1 MTTRTTRATR
11 AWPVTAA
18 LGLTALLVT
27 ACGGDTDL
35 SDAGGGGG
43 GGGGGGAAAAGGGS
57 IAEEHDLSGAS
68 LTVGSKE
75 FTESVVLGQITI
87 AALQAAGAEVADQT
101 GLTGTDTV
109 RAALQSGDIDM
120 YWEYTGTGWVNIL
133 GNTTDDLPDDLFAA
147 VSEADAANGVA
158 WLEPAPFEDTYRIAT
173 SAELAE
179 QEGLET
185 TSDAAEFVAANPDQG
200 SICAASEFLN
210 RDDGLPGLQD
220 AYGFAFTDVVE
231 LDLGLIYTQ
240 VGDTCAFGEVFS
252 TDARIVS
259 NDLVVLEDD
268 RDFFVP
274 YNGALTVRQEVLDEH
289 PAIAEIMAPIAELL
303 TDETITE
310 LNSQVDN
317 GGEQY
322 ADVAQE
328 FLRENGFIA

>member
-1 MTTRTTRATR
+1 MRTKTTSAY
-11 AWPVTAA
+11 PVTAV
-18 LGLTALLVT
+18 LGVTAVLAT

-43 GGGGGGAAAAGGGS
+43 GAEAGGGS
-57 IAEEHDLSGAS
+57 IAEDYDLSGAE

-75 FTESVVLGQITI
+75 FTESRLLGQITI
-87 AALQAAGAEVADQT
+87 AALEAAGADVSDQT

-109 RAALQSGDIDM
+109 RAALESGEIDM

-133 GNTTDDLPDDLFAA
+133 GNTTEDLPADLFAA
-147 VSEADAANGVA
+147 VSEADAENGVA

-173 SAELAE
+173 SAEFAAE
-179 QEGLET
+179 HDLET
-185 TSDAAEFVAANPDQG
+185 TSDVAEFVAANPDEG

-210 RDDGLPGLQD
+210 RDDGLPGLQR
-220 AYGFAFTDVVE
+220 AYGFEFTEVVE
-231 LDLGLIYTQ
+231 LDLSLIYTQ
-240 VGDTCAFGEVFS
+240 VGDSCNFGEVFS

-268 RDFFVP
+268 QDFFVP
-274 YNGALTVRQEVLDEH
+274 YNGALTVREEVLEEN
-289 PAIAEIMAPIAELL
+289 PAIADIAGEISELL

-317 GGEQY
+317 EGGEY

-328 FLRENGFIA
+328 FLRENGFID

>member
-1 MTTRTTRATR
+1 MRTKTTS
-11 AWPVTAA
+11 AWPVTAV
-18 LGLTALLVT
+18 LGLTALMAT

-35 SDAGGGGG
+35 SGAGGGN
-43 GGGGGGAAAAGGGS
+43 GAGAGGS
-57 IAEEHDLSGAS
+57 IGEDYDLSGAT

-75 FTESVVLGQITI
+75 FTESQILGQITI
-87 AALQAAGAEVADQT
+87 AALQAAGADVSDQT

-109 RAALQSGDIDM
+109 RSALESGDVDL

-133 GNTTDDLPDDLFAA
+133 GNTAEDLPEDLYAA

-185 TSDAAEFVAANPDQG
+185 TSDVAEFVTANPDQG
-200 SICAASEFLN
+200 ALCAASEFLN
-210 RDDGLPGLQD
+210 RDDGLPGLQT
-220 AYGFAFTDVVE
+220 AYGFEFTEVVE

-240 VGDTCAFGEVFS
+240 IGESCAFGEVFS
-252 TDARIVS
+252 TDGRVLS

-268 RDFFVP
+268 QNFFVP
-274 YNGALTVRQEVLDEH
+274 YNGAVTMRQEVLDEN
-289 PAIAEIMAPIAELL
+289 PALADLLGEVSELL
-303 TDETITE
+303 TDDTITA
-310 LNSQVDN
+310 LNAQVDVD
-317 GGEQY
+317 GERY

-328 FLRENGFIA
+328 FLRENGFID

>member
-1 MTTRTTRATR
+1 MTTRTRSA
-11 AWPVTAA
+11 AA
-18 LGLTALLVT
+18 LLGVTALLVT

-35 SDAGGGGG
+35 SDAGGTGGG
-43 GGGGGGAAAAGGGS
+43 DSAGGGS
-57 IAEEHDLSGAS
+57 IAEDYDFAGTSV
-68 LTVGSKE
+68 TVGSKE
-75 FTESVVLGQITI
+75 FTESVILGQITI
-87 AALQAAGAEVADQT
+87 AALQAAGAEAADQT

-109 RAALQSGDIDM
+109 RAALESGDIDM

-133 GNTTDDLPDDLFAA
+133 GNTTEELPEDLFAA
-147 VSEADAANGVA
+147 VSEADAAHGVA

-173 SAELAE
+173 SADLAE

-185 TSDAAEFVAANPDQG
+185 TSDIAGFVAANPDQG

-210 RDDGLPGLQD
+210 RDDGLPGLQT
-220 AYGFAFTDVVE
+220 AYGFEFTEVVE

-240 VGDTCAFGEVFS
+240 VGDSCSFGEVFS

-274 YNGALTVRQEVLDEH
+274 YNGALTLRQDVLDEN
-289 PAIAEIMAPIAELL
+289 PEIAGLMAEISKLL

-310 LNSQVDN
+310 LNSRVDN
-317 GGEQY
+317 DGEEY
-322 ADVAQE
+322 ADVAQQ
-328 FLRENGFIA
+328 FLRDNGFID

>member
-1 MTTRTTRATR
+1 MTTRT
-11 AWPVTAA
+11 WSTAA
-18 LGLTALLVT
+18 ILGMTAMLAT

-35 SDAGGGGG
+35 SDAGGSGGSG
-43 GGGGGGAAAAGGGS
+43 DSAGGGS
-57 IAEEHDLSGAS
+57 IAEDYDFSGTS
-68 LTVGSKE
+68 VTVGSKE
-75 FTESVVLGQITI
+75 FTESVILGQITI
-87 AALQAAGAEVADQT
+87 AALQAAGADAADQT

-109 RAALQSGDIDM
+109 RAALESGDIDM
-120 YWEYTGTGWVNIL
+120 YWEYSGTGWVNIL
-133 GNTTDDLPDDLFAA
+133 GNTTEDLPEDLFAA
-147 VSEADAANGVA
+147 VSEADAENGVA

-185 TSDAAEFVAANPDQG
+185 TSDVAEFVAANPDQG

-210 RDDGLPGLQD
+210 RDDGLPGLQT
-220 AYGFAFTDVVE
+220 AYGFEFSEVVE

-240 VGDTCAFGEVFS
+240 VGDSCAFGEVFS

-274 YNGALTVRQEVLDEH
+274 YNGALTLRQEVLDEN
-289 PAIAEIMAPIAELL
+289 PEIADLMAEISELL
-303 TDETITE
+303 TDEVITE

-317 GGEQY
+317 DGEEY
-322 ADVAQE
+322 ADVAQQ
-328 FLRENGFIA
+328 FLRDNGFID

>member
-1 MTTRTTRATR
+1 M
-11 AWPVTAA
+11 TAA

>member
-1 MTTRTTRATR
+1 MTTKTWSAT
-11 AWPVTAA
+11 AV
-18 LGLTALLVT
+18 LGVTALLAT

-35 SDAGGGGG
+35 SDAGGTGGG
-43 GGGGGGAAAAGGGS
+43 DGAGGGS
-57 IAEEHDLSGAS
+57 IAEDYDFAGTSV
-68 LTVGSKE
+68 TVGSKE
-75 FTESVVLGQITI
+75 FTESVILGQITI
-87 AALQAAGAEVADQT
+87 AALQAAGADAADQT

-109 RAALQSGDIDM
+109 RAALESGEIDL

-133 GNTTDDLPDDLFAA
+133 GNTTTDLPDDLFAA

-185 TSDAAEFVAANPDQG
+185 TSDVAEFVAANPDQG

-210 RDDGLPGLQD
+210 RDDGLPGLQT
-220 AYGFAFTDVVE
+220 AYGFEFTEVVE

-240 VGDTCAFGEVFS
+240 VGDSCAFGEVFS

-268 RDFFVP
+268 KDFFVP
-274 YNGALTVRQEVLDEH
+274 YNGALTLRQEVLDEN
-289 PAIAEIMAPIAELL
+289 PEIADLMAEISALL
-303 TDETITE
+303 TDDTITE

-317 GGEQY
+317 DGEEY
-322 ADVAQE
+322 ADVAQQ
-328 FLRENGFIA
+328 FLRDNGFID

>member
-1 MTTRTTRATR
+1 MTTRTTRA
-11 AWPVTAA
+11 WPATAT
-18 LGLTALLVT
+18 LGLTALLAT
-27 ACGGDTDL
+27 ACGGDADL

-43 GGGGGGAAAAGGGS
+43 GSGNGDAAGGGS
-57 IAEEHDLSGAS
+57 IAEEYDLSEAS

-75 FTESVVLGQITI
+75 FTESVILGQITI
-87 AALQAAGAEVADQT
+87 AALQAAGADVADQT

-109 RAALQSGDIDM
+109 RAALESGDIDM

-133 GNTTDDLPDDLFAA
+133 GNTTENLPEDLFAA

-185 TSDAAEFVAANPDQG
+185 TSDVAEFIAANPDQG

-210 RDDGLPGLQD
+210 RDDGLPGLHE
-220 AYGFAFTDVVE
+220 AYGFEFTEVVE

-240 VGDTCAFGEVFS
+240 VGDSCAFGEVFS

-268 RDFFVP
+268 RNFFVP
-274 YNGALTVRQEVLDEH
+274 YNGALTVRQEVLDEN
-289 PAIAEIMAPIAELL
+289 PEIAEIMAPISELI
-303 TDETITE
+303 TDEVITE

-317 GGEQY
+317 DGEQY
-322 ADVAQE
+322 ADVAQK
-328 FLRENGFIA
+328 FLQENGFID